1 MPNGRVAQQNT
12 CMKGA
17 SIGARKIK
25 FINRLYMKNQRLIW
39 IAILVIII
47 FVCIVYSTAS
57 AEGFEGR
64 SAQKQLKYVNLVLYS
79 EDKDYNQM
87 KEITEKYYKKFEN
100 VTTIYYKFDKDMVE
114 KHRMD
119 GNVLKIKGT
128 ESYLPGILD
137 KTVKAMEYVLE
148 KNYGCDYLVRSNIS
162 TIVDFELLD
171 KELRK
176 NPIEYGGGLINELQ
190 MIDKSGGIVDDTYF
204 GLKYASGT
212 AIVFSKKTLEQVMA
226 KRDKINYKVIDDVAI
241 GLLMRDEFNKP
252 AEQVGSF
259 LIVSDGSEISKKPYV
274 FYRNRSSNRAT
285 DVKNMKR
292 IIESR

>member
-1 MPNGRVAQQNT
+1 MWIYLSKCGGKTVRE
-12 CMKGA
+12 
-17 SIGARKIK
+17 IK
-25 FINRLYMKNQRLIW
+25 FIDRLYMKTGRIVS
-39 IAILVIII
+39 IVILVIII
-47 FVCIVYSTAS
+47 LVCMAHNANMS
-57 AEGFEGR
+57 EGFSGSLKSR
-64 SAQKQLKYVNLVLYS
+64 LKYVNLVLYS

-100 VTTIYYKFDKDMVE
+100 VTTIYYKFDKGITNKYE
-114 KHRMD
+114 MD

-137 KTVKAMEYVLE
+137 KTVKAMEYIVD

-176 NPIEYGGGLINELQ
+176 KPIEYGGGLINELK

-212 AIVFSKKTLEQVMA
+212 AIVFSKNTLEQVMA
-226 KRDKINYKVIDDVAI
+226 KRDKINYKLIDDVAI
-241 GLLMRDEFNKP
+241 GLLMRDEINKS

-274 FYRNRSSNRAT
+274 FYRNRSSNREM

-292 IIESR
+292 IVESR

>member
-1 MPNGRVAQQNT
+1 MKPGR
-12 CMKGA
+12 
-17 SIGARKIK
+17 II
-25 FINRLYMKNQRLIW
+25 LIV
-39 IAILVIII
+39 ILVLII
-47 FVCIVYSTAS
+47 FVCIAHNVTS

-64 SAQKQLKYVNLVLYS
+64 SAQKQIKYVNLVLYS
-79 EDKDYNQM
+79 EDKDYKQM

-100 VTTIYYKFDKDMVE
+100 VTTIYYKFEKDITNKYEME
-114 KHRMD
+114 

-137 KTVKAMEYVLE
+137 KTLKAIEYVVD

-212 AIVFSKKTLEQVMA
+212 AIVFSKKTLDQVIA
-226 KRDKINYKVIDDVAI
+226 KRDKINYKLIDDVAI
-241 GLLMRDEFNKP
+241 GLLMRDELKKP
-252 AEQVGSF
+252 VEQVGSF
-259 LIVSDGSEISKKPYV
+259 LVVSDGNMPDKKSYV
-274 FYRNRSSNRAT
+274 FYRNRSSNRQT
-285 DVKNMKR
+285 DVKNMR
-292 IIESR
+292 IIIKGKD

>member
-1 MPNGRVAQQNT
+1 
-12 CMKGA
+12 
-17 SIGARKIK
+17 
-25 FINRLYMKNQRLIW
+25 MKNQRLIW

-47 FVCIVYSTAS
+47 FACIAHNIIMS
-57 AEGFEGR
+57 EGFEGR

-114 KHRMD
+114 KYRMD

-162 TIVDFELLD
+162 TIVDFGLLD

-176 NPIEYGGGLINELQ
+176 NPIEYGGGLINELK

-212 AIVFSKKTLEQVMA
+212 AIVFSKNTLEQVMA
-226 KRDKINYKVIDDVAI
+226 KRDKINYKLIDDVAI
-241 GLLMRDEFNKP
+241 GLLMRDEINKP

-259 LIVSDGSEISKKPYV
+259 LIVSESNMPDEKPYV

-285 DVKNMKR
+285 DVKNMRR
-292 IIESR
+292 IVEGNN